1 MKTHSTITALLILL
15 LSLRGF
21 GQGVSK
27 DSLQSLKD
35 QKQNIELSKKVND
48 RKIELAK
55 LENDFAEKTK
65 EVEKTTTEAQNA
77 ANENQELADKLKS
90 DPQNKDLGNQANKAA
105 RKAERSAKSA
115 RKANE
120 DLEKIKKN
128 IEELKSKISE
138 DEAKLG
144 SSSAGISSSVS
155 AVQNSSNKISEPN
168 TTSPAVTRNVN
179 TDSAVV
185 KGNPQPVT
193 ERIVE
198 STYKNYPQQQGQ
210 PTIIINN
217 IIVPS
222 DYNQPKQAPAQEMN
236 RSQNNRSDRSDYDDF
251 KAWQRQRDKGNTSAG
266 QNNISR
272 SDSGSDVATTQDI
285 AELEER
291 LTFRERFGERQP
303 RNSGLWVIP
312 VVGIHASNFN
322 ADIKQGEADGR
333 IGWNAGL
340 DFRMHAKRF
349 FFQPG
354 AHYFSSSLQVTSE
367 DSIAS
372 APLLDGPRIH
382 SLKVP
387 VLLGLYLTRA
397 NKGFFKMNVKA
408 GATGTYVLAV
418 DKNTIAQFN
427 KDNINDFSYGLNA
440 GIGLEFGFLTLD
452 ITHEWGM
459 SALFKENNIKNNVL
473 RATIGFKL

>member
-1 MKTHSTITALLILL
+1 MKTHSIITPLLLILL
-15 LSLRGF
+15 SIYGY

-27 DSLQSLKD
+27 DSLQSLND
-35 QKQNIELSKKVND
+35 QKQNIAISKKVNE

-55 LENDFAEKTK
+55 LENDLAEKTK
-65 EVEKTTTEAQNA
+65 DVEKASIEAQNA
-77 ANENQELADKLKS
+77 ANENQELAGKLKN
-90 DPQNKDLGNQANKAA
+90 DPQNKDLGNQAKKAA
-105 RKAERSAKSA
+105 RKAERNAKSA
-115 RKANE
+115 VKAGD

-128 IEELKSKISE
+128 IEELQSKIAE

-144 SSSAGISSSVS
+144 TSSAGISSSVP
-155 AVQNSSNKISEPN
+155 AAQNTSNKISEP
-168 TTSPAVTRNVN
+168 SSARNEN
-179 TDSAVV
+179 IDSNFA
-185 KGNPQPVT
+185 KENPQPVT
-193 ERIVE
+193 EKVIE

-217 IIVPS
+217 IIVPA
-222 DYNQPKQAPAQEMN
+222 DYNQPKQAPAQDVN
-236 RSQNNRSDRSDYDDF
+236 RSRNNMSDRSDYEDF
-251 KAWQRQRDKGNTSAG
+251 KAWQRQRDQGNMSTG
-266 QNNISR
+266 QNNVSR
-272 SDSGSDVATTQDI
+272 SNSGDDMRESQNMAQSGD
-285 AELEER
+285 R
-291 LTFRERFGERQP
+291 LTFRGRFGEKP
-303 RNSGLWVIP
+303 ARNSGLWVIP
-312 VVGIHASNFN
+312 VFGIHASNFK

-349 FFQPG
+349 FVQPG
-354 AHYFSSSLQVTSE
+354 AHYFSSSLQVTSK
-367 DSIAS
+367 DSVSS

-397 NKGFFKMNVKA
+397 NRGFFKMNVKA

-452 ITHEWGM
+452 ISHEWGI